1 MLVQEAGPGRIF
13 IRLREATG
21 IVHTDDGHVL
31 NYGDWTPL
39 YCVWCTSIWVA
50 LAFMLLPILVL
61 VPFAVSTL
69 AIIIHEKLT

>member
-39 YCVWCTSIWVA
+39 YCVWCTSMWLA
-50 LAFMLLPILVL
+50 LILMWLPTIVLLP
-61 VPFAVSTL
+61 FAASAV